1 MEETETVLTL
11 ADFGALLRE
20 RRIHKGLTEE
30 NVAAE
35 LKITS
40 RLVKAIEEGDM
51 EPRPAWTDKP
61 VPVEGNGING
71 FAGLFANREEGAML
85 PSDRQRG
92 PDAARR

>member
-1 MEETETVLTL
+1 
-11 ADFGALLRE
+11 
-20 RRIHKGLTEE
+20 
-30 NVAAE
+30 
-35 LKITS
+35 
-40 RLVKAIEEGDM
+40 M